1 MARRESLRAAGKRYQ
16 NTHSGK
22 INHAKRQ
29 SYYRD
34 RIKKVT
40 HQGSPEID
48 DYDLLQY
55 EDHELEKISQNDGIY
70 CHFCGCKCAPLL
82 RSDFLKTHAS
92 GFWPLGP

>member
-16 NTHSGK
+16 GTHSGK

-34 RIKKVT
+34 RTKKVT
-40 HQGSPEID
+40 HQGSQEFVVH
-48 DYDLLQY
+48 DLLQS
-55 EDHELEKISQNDGIY
+55 EEQELENFSQNDNVY
-70 CHFCGCKCAPLL
+70 CHFCGCKCASLL
-82 RSDFLKTHAS
+82 RNDFLNTHAP